1 MKLAVTLV
9 LILFAACACAQDQ
22 SGVIAAQS
30 ACGPAPVNY
39 EAKRDST
46 QHTFTQ
52 PDAGKAIVYLIQDIG
67 VNRCLGS
74 CLTIR
79 VGLDGNWVGANE
91 HNSYFSFSVDP
102 GEHHLCVNRQS
113 HFKVASQMVALAHF
127 TAEAGQ
133 TYYFRARNHGS
144 QTEAFL
150 DLDPIDSDQGRLFVA
165 SYPLSVS
172 HPKK

>member
-1 MKLAVTLV
+1 MKLAVV
-9 LILFAACACAQDQ
+9 LLLLSTFALAQDPTAM
-22 SGVIAAQS
+22 SAAQT
-30 ACGPAPVNY
+30 ACGPSATNY
-39 EAKRDST
+39 DAKRDYT
-46 QHTFTQ
+46 QHPTPQ
-52 PDAGKAIVYLIQDIG
+52 PEEGKAMVYLVQDIG

-74 CLTIR
+74 CITTR
-79 VGLDGNWVGANE
+79 VGMDGNWVGANE

-113 HFKVASQMVALAHF
+113 HFKIASQMVALAHF
-127 TAEAGQ
+127 TAESGK
-133 TYYFRARNHGS
+133 TYYFRARTHGS

-165 SYPLSVS
+165 SYPVSVF